1 LIIYVVFLDGNKYH
15 FINTIVPRN
24 EGIVR
29 NIIPQ
34 LRQRH
39 VRQSFFRSQL
49 TSQEIFVT
57 CENPCCSFVK
67 WRVIVK

>member
-1 LIIYVVFLDGNKYH
+1 VFLDGNKYH

-24 EGIVR
+24 EEIVR

-39 VRQSFFRSQL
+39 VRVSFFPLATDKSRDIRDL
-49 TSQEIFVT
+49 
-57 CENPCCSFVK
+57 
-67 WRVIVK
+67 